1 MPGHPCERCGAP
13 ATLFLTQ
20 VAGDSAS
27 SLALCPAC
35 AAGGAAGAALP
46 ATAAGLALPI
56 PLPPSRTPCP
66 ACGFRW
72 PDFERHQRLGCPD
85 CYSAHAAQSRALVAR
100 TQPAL
105 AHQGRRPGAPVAPL
119 QREME
124 ELTAAPARAPA
135 PDPRELEA
143 RLAAA
148 IQAEDYEEAAR
159 LRDLLASRKR
169 AD

>member
-1 MPGHPCERCGAP
+1 MPGHPCARCGAP

-20 VAGDSAS
+20 VAGEAAS
-27 SLALCPAC
+27 SVALCAAC
-35 AAGGAAGAALP
+35 AAQGVTAAALP
-46 ATAAGLALPI
+46 AAAAGLNLPV

-66 ACGFRW
+66 TCGFRW
-72 PDFERHQRLGCPD
+72 PDFDRHQRLGCPD

-105 AHQGRRPGAPVAPL
+105 AHQGRRPDTPAAPL
-119 QREME
+119 QRELE
-124 ELTAAPARAPA
+124 VLTAAPARSPT

-148 IQAEDYEEAAR
+148 IRAENYEEAAR
-159 LRDLLASRKR
+159 LRDLLAGLKPR
-169 AD
+169 D